1 MIISCPSCNTRFQV
15 DAAVLRRLVRCANCG
30 HTWRHVRDAAPLLR
44 AEPERLPRLRAEP
57 EAPAAAPAPDLPP
70 LAAEAREATPPLA
83 EPRRSHA
90 GAIAAVVIILL
101 LIAGAVLAAALVE
114 RQAIVARYPSASPLF
129 AALGLPVERPAAVL
143 KIDKIKPMRTAEGL
157 IIEGE
162 VSNAGKAAHELPRLR
177 VALQDAADKEV
188 QFKIIPPPKIRLEP
202 GEIAHFKTPFEHP
215 ADAAKNVVVTFAA
228 R

>member
-1 MIISCPSCNTRFQV
+1 MIISCPSCDTRFQV
-15 DAAVLRRLVRCANCG
+15 DAAALRRLVRCANCG
-30 HTWRHVRDAAPLLR
+30 HTWRHVRDVAPPLRAEREAAPPLR
-44 AEPERLPRLRAEP
+44 AEPG
-57 EAPAAAPAPDLPP
+57 APAAAPAPDMPP
-70 LAAEAREATPPLA
+70 LAAEAREPPPPVA

-90 GAIAAVVIILL
+90 GAIAAIVILL
-101 LIAGAVLAAALVE
+101 LIAGAVLAAAMVE
-114 RQAIVARYPSASPLF
+114 RQAIVARYPSASPFF
-129 AALGLPVERPAAVL
+129 AAIGLPVERPAAVL

-162 VSNAGKAAHELPRLR
+162 VTNAGKAAHELPRLR

-188 QFKIIPPPKIRLEP
+188 QFKIIPPPKLRLEP
-202 GEIAHFKTPFEHP
+202 GEIAHFKTPFDHP

>member
-30 HTWRHVRDAAPLLR
+30 HTWRHVRDAAPPLR
-44 AEPERLPRLRAEP
+44 AEPERPPPLRAEP
-57 EAPAAAPAPDLPP
+57 EAPAAAPAPDLLP
-70 LAAEAREATPPLA
+70 LAAEAREPPPIV

-101 LIAGAVLAAALVE
+101 LIAGAVLAAIVE
-114 RQAIVARYPSASPLF
+114 RQAVVARHPSTSPLF
-129 AALGLPVERPAAVL
+129 AAIGLPVERPAAVL

-162 VSNAGKAAHELPRLR
+162 VTNAGKAAHELPRLR

>member
-1 MIISCPSCNTRFQV
+1 MIISCPSCSTRFRV
-15 DAAVLRRLVRCANCG
+15 EATVLRRLVRCANCG
-30 HTWRHVRDAAPLLR
+30 HTWRHVTQAAPPLR
-44 AEPERLPRLRAEP
+44 AEPKAAPPLRTE
-57 EAPAAAPAPDLPP
+57 PAAPTAAAAPDLPP
-70 LAAEAREATPPLA
+70 LDAEARVPVPPVA

-90 GAIAAVVIILL
+90 GAIAAVVILL
-101 LIAGAVLAAALVE
+101 MIAAGAVLAAVVE
-114 RQAIVARYPSASPLF
+114 RQAIVARYPSAAPLF
-129 AALGLPVERPAAVL
+129 ATLGLPVERSAAAL

-202 GEIAHFKTPFEHP
+202 GEVAHFKTPFEHP
-215 ADAAKNVVVTFAA
+215 ADAAKNVVVTFAL